1 MSAKERVD
9 STLHRFCQQLMIK
22 KQGGSYLGLQ
32 YLVFFLWI
40 GVTRAIYKIS
50 GKISSAKDWLMTE
63 LKGLDKMLRLFLK
76 IVTGIL
82 VEYYYAS

>member
-1 MSAKERVD
+1 MVTVS
-9 STLHRFCQQLMIK
+9 C
-22 KQGGSYLGLQ
+22 
-32 YLVFFLWI
+32 FFLWI

>member
-1 MSAKERVD
+1 
-9 STLHRFCQQLMIK
+9 
-22 KQGGSYLGLQ
+22 
-32 YLVFFLWI
+32 
-40 GVTRAIYKIS
+40 
-50 GKISSAKDWLMTE
+50 MTE